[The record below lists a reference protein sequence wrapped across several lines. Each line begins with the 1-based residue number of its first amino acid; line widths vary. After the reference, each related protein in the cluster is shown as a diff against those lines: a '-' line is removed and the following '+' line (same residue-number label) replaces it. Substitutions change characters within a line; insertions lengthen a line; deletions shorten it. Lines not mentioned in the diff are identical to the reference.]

1 MHRYLPLILAATLA
15 PLPASANDI
24 AACENF
30 QNAPDAGIA
39 ACSRLIARKRVGPKQ
54 LPMVYAHR
62 AQHYSHKGDFDRAIS
77 DADTRIRLAPSD
89 ANAFRERAS
98 FWLMKR
104 DYARAIRDAED
115 AVRLGPKDSDHW
127 NVLGFSKHQAGDYDG
142 AIAAFDRAIKIDPK
156 ASNIYANR
164 GNSWQLKGDL
174 TRALSDHNS
183 AVRLAPKEA
192 TNWHNRAGTYRET
205 GELDKALADLNKA
218 IALAPKLAIAHSE
231 LGLIYRLK
239 GDLPNAASAYNRA
252 LTLDPKQ
259 IGGYAGRGLL
269 LESTGDIEGAKRDFQ
284 TALDIAT
291 GALIKSGAV
300 SDYIYFE
307 TGSHRYH
314 EIARA
319 RLAVLNATKDT
330 PASKAGE
337 SATAGRRVAL
347 VLGNSEYKSFD
358 VLANPANDANAIAR
372 SLKALGFEVTSGI
385 NLDRSDMTRTIAQ
398 FLRSATNAK
407 IAVLFYAGHGIQV
420 DGKNYLLPVDTKV
433 ESAASLTADMTD
445 LDTILAGLDDPVRTN
460 IVFLDA
466 CRDNPLASQTANA
479 GGKTRSVTVPAGL
492 AAPSGVGKGATAGAG
507 TLLAFA
513 TAPGQV
519 ALDGD
524 GENSPFSAALARHIG
539 TPGLEIQQML
549 TRVRAEVL
557 AATGKKQLPWSNSAL
572 LGEVF
577 LVGDKTQ

>member
-1 MHRYLPLILAATLA
+1 MYRYLPLVVAATLA
-15 PLPASANDI
+15 SHPAAANDLKTCLTDKVT
-24 AACENF
+24 A
-30 QNAPDAGIA
+30 DAGLA
-39 ACSRLIARKRVGPKQ
+39 ACSRLITGKRVKAQQ
-54 LPMVYAHR
+54 LPFVHAFR
-62 AQHYSHKGDFDRAIS
+62 ALHYSRKGDFDRAIA
-77 DADTRIRLAPSD
+77 DADARLRLTPAD

-104 DYARAIRDAED
+104 DYVRAIRDAED
-115 AVRLGPKDSDHW
+115 AVRLGPKEEDHW

-142 AIAAFDRAIKIDPK
+142 AIAAFDRAIKINPK
-156 ASNIYANR
+156 AAGVYSNR
-164 GNSWQLKGDL
+164 GNAWQLKGDL
-174 TRALSDHNS
+174 TRALADHDRS
-183 AVRLAPKEA
+183 VQLDPKDA
-192 TNWHNRAGTYRET
+192 SNWHNRAGTYRET

-218 IALAPKLAIAHSE
+218 IALAPKLAIAHAE

-239 GDLPNAASAYNRA
+239 NDPLRAKDAYGRA
-252 LTLDPKQ
+252 LQLDPKL

-291 GALIKSGAV
+291 GAVITSVGGDQV
-300 SDYIYFE
+300 YFDA
-307 TGSHRYH
+307 GSHRYH

-319 RLAVLNATKDT
+319 RLAVLNATPETVAPKR
-330 PASKAGE
+330 AE

-347 VLGNSEYKSFD
+347 VLGNSDYKSFD
-358 VLANPANDANAIAR
+358 VLANPANDATAIAR

-420 DGKNYLLPVDTKV
+420 GGKNYLLPVDTKV
-433 ESAASLTADMTD
+433 ESAASLTADITD

-479 GGKTRSVTVPAGL
+479 SGKTRSVTIPAGL

-549 TRVRAEVL
+549 TRVRTEVL

-577 LVGDKTQ
+577 LAGGKP